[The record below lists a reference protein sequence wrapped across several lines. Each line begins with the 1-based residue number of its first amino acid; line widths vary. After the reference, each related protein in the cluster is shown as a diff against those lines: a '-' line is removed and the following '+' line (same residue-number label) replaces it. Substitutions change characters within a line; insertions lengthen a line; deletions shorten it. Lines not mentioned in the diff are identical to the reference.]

1 MLQNQTLSA
10 IISSLRAFD
19 LFSDTLDILII
30 SFVFYQLIQF
40 ARKSRAGQLVKGIAL
55 PQVDRLLLEV
65 QPAHLQT
72 AAGRLMGTE
81 ERDAARAA
89 RLRAELGRR
98 PPAQTKSEKRT
109 P

>member
-1 MLQNQTLSA
+1 MTAQEALERLSE
-10 IISSLRAFD
+10 LRLGIA
-19 LFSDTLDILII
+19 L
-30 SFVFYQLIQF
+30 
-40 ARKSRAGQLVKGIAL
+40 GLVKGIAL